1 MNRAVDTD
9 KAWKKLALNHQRN
22 GKQDQTDALDEA
34 AAAFCWEAD
43 AHRPWCPEAWSL
55 LAGTALWDAATET
68 QRLRLN
74 QLYWVAYHSQI
85 ISAEIATIYFNQTSA
100 AALYAVPDF
109 RPVADTLDLE
119 SRQER
124 AHIAAF
130 HRIGTAVETH
140 LFGRR
145 VFTFPMRGPF
155 EPTMIYSDLSKFRQK
170 VRRFELAAFGLLS
183 AGSAFIGSQYFTVR
197 GLRTLNGKMVQSHLS
212 GFYRQAER
220 ADADV
225 AVPTRVSWHHFQ
237 DESFHF
243 NTSALI
249 GRELVAA
256 LPSPTAFERHLVNR
270 ALAGCQDDHTPVSV
284 TLRGLF
290 WHDPAAFDAVLALLE
305 SPVFGMSRKDALH
318 WMTRIYGEP
327 SEALAASHAFQDA
340 ARADYAQFLAD
351 LPWVSAENREL
362 ARMARSRPER
372 TLAANR
378 AAIARFVAAR
388 A

>member
-9 KAWKKLALNHQRN
+9 KAWKKLALNHKRN
-22 GKQDQTDALDEA
+22 VSQDQTDALDA
-34 AAAFCWEAD
+34 AAAGFDWATDAD
-43 AHRPWCPEAWSL
+43 RPWCPEAWSL
-55 LAGTALWDAATET
+55 LHGTALWEAASET

-130 HRIGTAVETH
+130 QRIGTAVEQA

-155 EPTMIYSDLSKFRQK
+155 EPTMIYSDLSWFRQK

-183 AGSAFIGSQYFTVR
+183 SGSAFIGSQYFTVR

-212 GFYRQAER
+212 GWYRQSER
-220 ADADV
+220 AEGDAP
-225 AVPTRVSWHHFQ
+225 VPTQVSWHHFQ

-256 LPSPTAFERHLVNR
+256 LPAPTSFERYLVNR

-305 SPVFGMSRKDALH
+305 SPVFGMKRKDALH
-318 WMTRIYGEP
+318 WMTRSYGEP
-327 SEALAASHAFQDA
+327 SEALSASHAFQDA

-351 LPWVSAENREL
+351 LPWVSAENRTL
-362 ARMARSRPER
+362 ARMAVGRPDR
-372 TLAANR
+372 TLATNR
-378 AAIARFVAAR
+378 AAITRYAAAR